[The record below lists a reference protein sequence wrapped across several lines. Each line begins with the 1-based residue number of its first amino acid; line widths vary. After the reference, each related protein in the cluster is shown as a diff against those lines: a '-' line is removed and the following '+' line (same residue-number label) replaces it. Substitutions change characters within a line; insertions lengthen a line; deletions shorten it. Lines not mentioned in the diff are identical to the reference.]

1 MTIQK
6 YRQPKRMHLHDI
18 FNLYYRI
25 DEVEDDEN
33 ETPGNE
39 PDNRLRKY
47 QLQKKTSEDILIKNL
62 DTGEYMLPCDIVE
75 FKVNS

>member
-6 YRQPKRMHLHDI
+6 YRQPKRIHLQDI

-25 DEVEDDEN
+25 DEVDEN

-39 PDNRLRKY
+39 PEHRLLQYQLRK
-47 QLQKKTSEDILIKNL
+47 KKSDDILIKNL

-75 FKVNS
+75 FKCNS